1 MPSMRQRQI
10 RGWSSAIRKGRLYGQ
25 PRHWQRRLV
34 TVTVAVTD
42 TSTALVRYCP
52 TTIDDSRYTP
62 VLAAPEAN
70 RELEGAA
77 PHYESR
83 KPCISTCAQTRA
95 QDYYATRTPSITT
108 PRWTEP
114 HVFVPVTV
122 TNCAKSLFTS
132 VRIIPH
138 SRPSSVHQLVSARPF
153 SSSRSTMTAQKLD
166 GTAIAKSIRERLAA
180 EVVEKQKLNPKY
192 QPSLKIIQGMLGRL
206 QPLRYYRKFSA
217 NINLI
222 NL

>member
-1 MPSMRQRQI
+1 MPSMHQRQI
-10 RGWSSAIRKGRLYGQ
+10 RSWSSAIRKGHQYGQ
-25 PRHWQRRLV
+25 PRRRQRRLV

-42 TSTALVRYCP
+42 TSTALARHCP
-52 TTIDDSRYTP
+52 TTIDDSRYAP

-70 RELEGAA
+70 RELEGGA
-77 PHYESR
+77 PHYGSQ
-83 KPCISTCAQTRA
+83 KPCISACAQIRA

-114 HVFVPVTV
+114 QVFVPVTV
-122 TNCAKSLFTS
+122 TNCAKFLFTS
-132 VRIIPH
+132 GRITPH
-138 SRPSSVHQLVSARPF
+138 SRPAPFYQLGSTRPF

-192 QPSLKIIQGMLGRL
+192 QPLLKIIQGKLGRL
-206 QPLRYYRKFSA
+206 QPLRYYSDFKPVLT
-217 NINLI
+217 LI